1 MMSIDRIET
10 WLTREFPGET
20 LRSHLFTSKL
30 ATSLLVPDSFI
41 EVSGNYGD
49 AGRAA
54 FMNSLA
60 LDADKQIGKWVDN
73 AVYALT
79 DRQLC
84 IASRGGIR
92 ERPKELLHAAPH
104 AGLKVY
110 WYDDQ
115 PEAGNQFR
123 QLVFV
128 FPDGSWRGDRTGLKV
143 LGKVP
148 KASNANHFIEA
159 LGPLV
164 SEV

>member
-1 MMSIDRIET
+1 MMPIDRIEK
-10 WLTREFPGET
+10 WLATEFPGET
-20 LRSHLFTSKL
+20 LRSHLF
-30 ATSLLVPDSFI
+30 ATKIAPSFLVPNSFI

-54 FMNSLA
+54 FISSLA
-60 LDADKQIGKWVDN
+60 LDPDKRIGAFVDST
-73 AVYALT
+73 VYALT

-92 ERPKELLHAAPH
+92 QRPKELLHAAPH

-110 WYDDQ
+110 WYDDK

-128 FPDGSWRGDRTGLKV
+128 FPDGSWRGDRTGIKV

-148 KASNANHFIEA
+148 KAANAHHFIEA
-159 LGPLV
+159 LGPMA